1 MPNLYD
7 IFFNVDFWGSLLLGY
22 PLNIILII
30 LIIFKTPKEM
40 ETHSRI
46 LIQNCVLDILGLISQ
61 MFDQMFYII
70 DDNGYSAFIFTNGIL
85 FEYMT
90 NNFNKIICQSFII
103 IGQFFFII
111 NLYGLC
117 AQFIYRYLILNRN
130 MKPNFKRYLYMFS
143 IVLIIGLFYN
153 LIIIF
158 YVMQYIGGGI
168 KQFDAE
174 YLNKT
179 LPFVITKSEDLS
191 SLIMTLIAILPFIII
206 FICGFKMVYYVNL
219 HTGFDQN
226 MKRLLKQLTK
236 TLILLAIIPSIN
248 QFLTLLAVFLGFI
261 YKTNDSTKENINIL
275 IYLW

>member
-1 MPNLYD
+1 MA
-7 IFFNVDFWGSLLLGY
+7 
-22 PLNIILII
+22 
-30 LIIFKTPKEM
+30 EM

-46 LIQNCVLDILGLISQ
+46 LIQNCVLDILGLINQ

-85 FEYMT
+85 FEYMK

-179 LPFVITKSEDLS
+179 LPFVITKSEVSELFITYVVEPNKK
-191 SLIMTLIAILPFIII
+191 SLKSRFE
-206 FICGFKMVYYVNL
+206 KV
-219 HTGFDQN
+219 
-226 MKRLLKQLTK
+226 
-236 TLILLAIIPSIN
+236 
-248 QFLTLLAVFLGFI
+248 
-261 YKTNDSTKENINIL
+261 
-275 IYLW
+275 

>member
-1 MPNLYD
+1 
-7 IFFNVDFWGSLLLGY
+7 
-22 PLNIILII
+22 
-30 LIIFKTPKEM
+30 
-40 ETHSRI
+40 
-46 LIQNCVLDILGLISQ
+46 
-61 MFDQMFYII
+61 
-70 DDNGYSAFIFTNGIL
+70 
-85 FEYMT
+85 
-90 NNFNKIICQSFII
+90 
-103 IGQFFFII
+103 
-111 NLYGLC
+111 
-117 AQFIYRYLILNRN
+117 

-206 FICGFKMVYYVNL
+206 FICGFKMVHYVNL

-261 YKTNDSTKENINIL
+261 YKTNDSTKENINIFNIFMVIFQHFTPVFNPIVCIL
-275 IYLW
+275 TNKPYKEAVFNRLRIHPQ